1 MLLLNN
7 SNMLFVL
14 TLHKLVLKKKITWPF
29 CITAKGLII
38 TRKCYDIK
46 ELFTCEWH
54 KISLKK
60 YNCFS
65 IISFKEC

>member
-1 MLLLNN
+1 MLLLNK

-14 TLHKLVLKKKITWPF
+14 TLHRLVLKKKITWPF

-54 KISLKK
+54 ISLKK

-65 IISFKEC
+65 IISFKER